1 MAQTGWRKPTPGLV
15 HADRLAQRGEQSA
28 IPKSRAIT
36 AVKKISAAIGLK
48 SQDMVLLDIFGAITQ
63 VQDWEKGRR
72 PIIWP
77 SNNMLMD
84 QTGFSLST
92 LQRHIRKLCDAGVIS
107 IAESPN
113 GKRWGR
119 RDKDG
124 VIIEAYGIDLAP
136 LAARATEFESL
147 YAELQVKRQVCTALN
162 NMIKVTR
169 RMIRAKIA
177 MASESA
183 FRGPWSALQDEY
195 ATLIQRLP
203 TRKTASDK
211 LQEILDW
218 FKALKARVDEAFVI
232 AVGQPEESDVQP
244 DPQGADTGADS
255 DPNSSNRTLTQT
267 KNDVHTPTTPESQGV
282 KRNGDVNE
290 RATGGIPESQTGEPA
305 EKAEDVNM
313 DIKWGAERT
322 RRTDIDVPTLMAACP
337 RFARDAH
344 GLQGY
349 LRDWNDVYRAA
360 ERLRSMIGITDE
372 AWHVATRVLGHAVA
386 AAAVAL
392 ICDKYEGGEIR
403 SPGGY
408 LRGIVERARSGELHL
423 DRSIFG
429 RLSKIRDAEVG

>member
-1 MAQTGWRKPTPGLV
+1 MSYTYHT
-15 HADRLAQRGEQSA
+15 H
-28 IPKSRAIT
+28 
-36 AVKKISAAIGLK
+36 
-48 SQDMVLLDIFGAITQ
+48 
-63 VQDWEKGRR
+63 
-72 PIIWP
+72 
-77 SNNMLMD
+77 
-84 QTGFSLST
+84 
-92 LQRHIRKLCDAGVIS
+92 
-107 IAESPN
+107 
-113 GKRWGR
+113 
-119 RDKDG
+119 
-124 VIIEAYGIDLAP
+124 LAP
-136 LAARATEFESL
+136 LAARATEFEAL

-183 FRGPWSALQDEY
+183 LRGPWSALQDEY

-218 FKALKARVDEAFVI
+218 FKALKARVDEAFVT
-232 AVGQPEESDVQP
+232 AVAQPEESDVQP
-244 DPQGADTGADS
+244 DPQRADVDADT

-267 KNDVHTPTTPESQGV
+267 KNDIHSPTTPESQGV
-282 KRNGDVNE
+282 KRNGDENK
-290 RATGGIPESQTGEPA
+290 RATGGVPESQTGEPA
-305 EKAEDVNM
+305 EKAENVNM
-313 DIKWGAERT
+313 DIEWGAERT

-372 AWHVATRVLGHAVA
+372 AWHVATRILGHAVA
-386 AAAVAL
+386 AVAVAL